1 MKRTSVFSVGAI
13 AGIAGTAVMTMGTHA
28 GAIGALNAD
37 SLSQPL
43 GQNQLTQPQSTGTVS
58 VPNSNVVSQ
67 SVIQKK
73 TTPTKTAVGKSVF
86 VNFGNVQVKLT
97 AKGKK
102 IIDVQTLQTP
112 NQDGNSIMIARYS
125 VPILRK
131 EALAAQSAKIAS
143 VSGASYTSYGYK
155 QSLQSAL
162 TKLGL

>member
-1 MKRTSVFSVGAI
+1 MKRTKVFSVGAI

-28 GAIGALNAD
+28 GAVGALNAD

-43 GQNQLTQPQSTGTVS
+43 GQNQVTQPQSTGTVS
-58 VPNSNVVSQ
+58 VPNSNVSSQ
-67 SVIQKK
+67 SSISKK
-73 TTPTKTAVGKSVF
+73 VATSKTAVGTSVF
-86 VNFGNVQVKLT
+86 VNFGYVQVKVT

-102 IIDVQTLQTP
+102 IIKIQTLQTP
-112 NQDGNSIMIARYS
+112 NQDGRSMMIAQYS